1 MCYNVFMILIRTINY
16 IEQNLFGEINYDELA
31 RQLYTNKFN
40 IMRIF
45 SASTDYTLAEYVRIR
60 RLSEAGK
67 IISET
72 NTPIINVAFDCG
84 YSTAE
89 SFSKAYKRFHGL
101 SPTSTRKTKR
111 FKYVPAWNA
120 AIKYNKGEQ
129 PMQFEII
136 NFTNESFVGYG
147 KRFTGKAENRCEQDE
162 KFALST
168 RRRQDALRSLRNDDD
183 CDWWEILGDFD
194 DDGFTLFCSVKPHFA
209 DLCNLSDNDYEVL
222 ARKTVEEKYDNVFTA
237 DELKTEIRSFDTI
250 TINGKYAKFVS
261 KYKEFPMNL
270 LDDFTKSVYA
280 GIDDYGFTR
289 DETRPELLL
298 IHWCKRERI
307 KERHLELYLPIK

>member
-1 MCYNVFMILIRTINY
+1 MILDKTINY
-16 IEQNLFGEINYDELA
+16 IEQNLFGDINYDELA

-45 SASTDYTLAEYVRIR
+45 SASTDYTLAEYVRLR

-67 IISET
+67 IISDT
-72 NTPIINVAFDCG
+72 NIAVINVAFDCG

-89 SFSKAYKRFHGL
+89 SFSKAYKKFHGL

-129 PMQFEII
+129 SMQFEIV
-136 NFTNESFVGYG
+136 NFTNETFVGYG
-147 KRFTGKAENRCEQDE
+147 ERFTGKAENRGKQDE
-162 KFALST
+162 KFVLST

>member
-1 MCYNVFMILIRTINY
+1 MILDKTINY
-16 IEQNLFGEINYDELA
+16 IERNLFDNIDYDELA
-31 RQLYTNKFN
+31 RLIYTNKYN
-40 IMRIF
+40 VMRIF
-45 SASTDYTLAEYVRIR
+45 SASTDYTLAEYVRLR

-67 IISET
+67 IISDS
-72 NTPIINVAFDCG
+72 NTPIINIAFDCG

-89 SFSKAYKRFHGL
+89 SFSKAYKKFHGL

-136 NFTNESFVGYG
+136 NFTSENFVGYG
-147 KRFTGKAENRCEQDE
+147 KRFTGKAENRYEQDE

-168 RRRQDALRSLRNDDD
+168 RRRQDALRCLRSDDD
-183 CDWWEILGDFD
+183 CDWWEILDDFD
-194 DDGFTLFCSVKPHFA
+194 DDGFTLFCSVKPNFA
-209 DLCNLSDNDYEVL
+209 DLSNISDDDYEVL

-261 KYKEFPMNL
+261 KYKEFPMDL
-270 LDDFTKSVYA
+270 LDGFTKSVYA

-289 DETRPELLL
+289 DETRPELLR

>member
-1 MCYNVFMILIRTINY
+1 MILDKTVNY
-16 IEQNLFGEINYDELA
+16 IEQNLFGDINYDELA

-45 SASTDYTLAEYVRIR
+45 SASTDYTLAEYVRLR

-67 IISET
+67 IISDT
-72 NTPIINVAFDCG
+72 NIAVINVAFDCG

-89 SFSKAYKRFHGL
+89 SFSKAYKKFHGL

-120 AIKYNKGEQ
+120 AIKYNKGEHS
-129 PMQFEII
+129 MQFEII
-136 NFTNESFVGYG
+136 NFASETFVGYG
-147 KRFTGKAENRCEQDE
+147 ERFTGKSENRGKQDE
-162 KFALST
+162 KFVCST
-168 RRRQDALRSLRNDDD
+168 RIRQDALRSLRNDDD
-183 CDWWEILGDFD
+183 CDWWEILDDFD
-194 DDGFTLFCSVKPHFA
+194 DDGFTLFYSVKPSFS
-209 DLCNLSDNDYEVL
+209 DVCNLSARDYEIL
-222 ARKTVEEKYDNVFTA
+222 ARKTVKEKYDNVFTA
-237 DELKTEIRSFDTI
+237 AELKNEIQAFDI
-250 TINGKYAKFVS
+250 LIIKGKYAKFVS
-261 KYKEFPMNL
+261 EYKEFPMNL

-289 DETRPELLL
+289 DETRPELLRV
-298 IHWCKRERI
+298 HWCKRERI

>member
-1 MCYNVFMILIRTINY
+1 MILDKTINY
-16 IEQNLFGEINYDELA
+16 IERNLFDNIDYDELA
-31 RQLYTNKFN
+31 RQIYTNKYN
-40 IMRIF
+40 VMRIF
-45 SASTDYTLAEYVRIR
+45 SASTDYTIAEYVRLR

-67 IISET
+67 IISDS
-72 NTPIINVAFDCG
+72 NTPIISIAFDCG

-89 SFSKAYKRFHGL
+89 SFSKAYKKFHGL

-129 PMQFEII
+129 PMQFEIT
-136 NFTNESFVGYG
+136 NFTSENFVGYG

-162 KFALST
+162 KFFLST
-168 RRRQDALRSLRNDDD
+168 RRRQDALRSLRSDGD

-194 DDGFTLFCSVKPHFA
+194 DDGFTLFCSVKPNFD
-209 DLCNLSDNDYEVL
+209 DLSNLSDDDYKVL

-261 KYKEFPMNL
+261 KYKEFPMDL

-289 DETRPELLL
+289 DETRPELLRA
-298 IHWCKRERI
+298 HWCKRERI

>member
-1 MCYNVFMILIRTINY
+1 MILEKTVNY
-16 IEQNLFGEINYDELA
+16 LEQNLFDNIDYDELA
-31 RQLYTNKFN
+31 RHLYTNKYN

-45 SASTDYTLAEYVRIR
+45 SASTDYTLAEYVRLR

-72 NTPIINVAFDCG
+72 NTPIISIAFDCG

-89 SFSKAYKRFHGL
+89 SFSKAYKKFHGL

-129 PMQFEII
+129 SMQFEIV
-136 NFTNESFVGYG
+136 NFTNETFVGYG
-147 KRFTGKAENRCEQDE
+147 ERFTGKAENRGKQDE
-162 KFALST
+162 KFVLST
-168 RRRQDALRSLRNDDD
+168 RRRQDALRILRSDGD
-183 CDWWEILGDFD
+183 CDWWEILDDFD
-194 DDGFTLFCSVKPHFA
+194 DDGFTLFYSVKPNFA

-261 KYKEFPMNL
+261 KYKEFPMDL

-289 DETRPELLL
+289 DETRPELLRV
-298 IHWCKRERI
+298 HWCKRERI

>member
-1 MCYNVFMILIRTINY
+1 MILDKTVNY
-16 IEQNLFGEINYDELA
+16 IEQNLFDNIDYDELA
-31 RQLYTNKFN
+31 RRLYTNKYN

-45 SASTDYTLAEYVRIR
+45 SASTDYTLAEYVRLR

-72 NTPIINVAFDCG
+72 NTPIISIAFDCG

-89 SFSKAYKRFHGL
+89 SFSKAYKKFHGL
-101 SPTSTRKTKR
+101 SPTSTRKTKH
-111 FKYVPAWNA
+111 FKYVPAWND
-120 AIKYNKGEQ
+120 AINHNKGDLS
-129 PMQFEII
+129 MQFEIV

-147 KRFTGKAENRCEQDE
+147 ERFTGKSENRGKQDE
-162 KFALST
+162 KFFCST

-183 CDWWEILGDFD
+183 CDWWEILDDFD
-194 DDGFTLFCSVKPHFA
+194 DDGFTLFCSVKPNFA
-209 DLCNLSDNDYEVL
+209 DVHSLSDNDYAAL
-222 ARKTVEEKYDNVFTA
+222 ARKTVEEKYDNVFSA

-261 KYKEFPMNL
+261 KYKEFPMDL

-289 DETRPELLL
+289 DETRPELLRV
-298 IHWCKRERI
+298 HWCKRERI

>member
-1 MCYNVFMILIRTINY
+1 MILDKTINY
-16 IEQNLFGEINYDELA
+16 IEQNLFGDINYDELA

-45 SASTDYTLAEYVRIR
+45 SASTDYTLAEYVRLR

-67 IISET
+67 IISDT
-72 NTPIINVAFDCG
+72 NIAVINVALDCG

-89 SFSKAYKRFHGL
+89 SFSKAYKKFHGL

-111 FKYVPAWNA
+111 FKYVTAWNA

-129 PMQFEII
+129 SMQFEIV
-136 NFTNESFVGYG
+136 NFTNETFVGYG
-147 KRFTGKAENRCEQDE
+147 ERFTGKAENRGKQDE
-162 KFALST
+162 KFILST
-168 RRRQDALRSLRNDDD
+168 RRRQDALRSLRHDDD

-209 DLCNLSDNDYEVL
+209 NLSNLSDDDYEVL

-237 DELKTEIRSFDTI
+237 AELKNEVQTFDTLI
-250 TINGKYAKFVS
+250 IDGRYARFVS
-261 KYKEFPMNL
+261 EYKEFPMNL
-270 LDDFTKSVYA
+270 LDDFTKNVYA

>member
-1 MCYNVFMILIRTINY
+1 MILDKTINY
-16 IEQNLFGEINYDELA
+16 IERNLFDNIDYDELA
-31 RQLYTNKFN
+31 RQIYTNKYN
-40 IMRIF
+40 VMRIF
-45 SASTDYTLAEYVRIR
+45 SASTDYTIAEYVRLR

-67 IISET
+67 IISDS
-72 NTPIINVAFDCG
+72 NTPVINIAFDCG

-89 SFSKAYKRFHGL
+89 SFSKAYKKFHGF

-129 PMQFEII
+129 PMRFEIV
-136 NFTNESFVGYG
+136 NFTNETFVGYG
-147 KRFTGKAENRCEQDE
+147 ERFTGKAENRCEQDE

-168 RRRQDALRSLRNDDD
+168 RRRQDALRSLRSDGD

-194 DDGFTLFCSVKPHFA
+194 DDGFTLFCSVKPNFA
-209 DLCNLSDNDYEVL
+209 ELRNLSDDDYEVL

-237 DELKTEIRSFDTI
+237 DELKTEIRLFDTI
-250 TINGKYAKFVS
+250 AINGKYAKFVS
-261 KYKEFPMNL
+261 KYKEFPMDL

-289 DETRPELLL
+289 DETRLELLRV
-298 IHWCKRERI
+298 HWCKRERI